1 MKSKDNKNTNKNSFI
16 VGKTE
21 IGFTLIDFLALKLLI
36 SKKAAKSIIN
46 SRSVF
51 VNQKRVW
58 MAKHNLKIRDVVEI
72 ATSAGN
78 TPAPKRITHIYEDNH
93 IIIADKKPSMVS
105 NGPDSL
111 ETFLRTQT
119 YNENLE
125 AVHRLDKD
133 TSGCLIYA
141 KSHDD
146 FEQMVEVFRANGI
159 TKIYHAIVWGKIT
172 KKEFRIDQHLDD
184 KKAVTN
190 VRVLDSN
197 ESATH
202 IQIRIDTGRTHQIR
216 KHLNLMGHDLVGDR
230 YYGNKSRFDPRLLKV
245 GRQML
250 HASGIEFVSPF
261 LNKKVRA
268 KAPLPSDFR
277 STLRLFNLT

>member
-1 MKSKDNKNTNKNSFI
+1 MKSKDNKNNNENRFVVAKQD
-16 VGKTE
+16 VGS
-21 IGFTLIDFLALKLLI
+21 TLIDFLARKLRI
-36 SKKAAKSIIN
+36 SKKATKAIIN
-46 SRSVF
+46 TRSVF
-51 VNQKRVW
+51 VNEKRVW
-58 MAKHNLKIRDVVEI
+58 MAKHNLRFKDVVEI
-72 ATSAGN
+72 AHSASN
-78 TPAPKRITHIYEDNH
+78 APAPKRIKHLYEDNH

-111 ETFLRTQT
+111 ESFLRVQS
-119 YNENLE
+119 YNPNLE

-133 TSGCLIYA
+133 TSGCLIFA
-141 KSHDD
+141 KSHED
-146 FEQMVEVFRANGI
+146 FEQMVEVFRNNGI

-172 KKEFRIDQHLDD
+172 KKEFTIDQHLDD

-197 ESATH
+197 DSATH

-250 HASGIEFVSPF
+250 HASGIDFVNPF
-261 LNKKVRA
+261 LGKKTRV
-268 KAPLPSDFR
+268 KSPLPSDFR
-277 STLRLFNLT
+277 STLRLFDLT

>member
-1 MKSKDNKNTNKNSFI
+1 MKSKDNKNNNENHFVVAKQ
-16 VGKTE
+16 E
-21 IGFTLIDFLALKLLI
+21 IGSTLIDFLAFKLRI
-36 SKKAAKSIIN
+36 SKKAAKVIIN

-51 VNQKRVW
+51 VNEKRVW
-58 MAKHNLKIRDVVEI
+58 MAKHNLKVRDVVEI
-72 ATSAGN
+72 AHSASN
-78 TPAPKRITHIYEDNH
+78 APTPKHIKHIYEDNH

-111 ETFLRTQT
+111 ESFLRVQT
-119 YNENLE
+119 YNPNLE

-133 TSGCLIYA
+133 TSGCLIFA
-141 KSHDD
+141 KSHED
-146 FEQMVEVFRANGI
+146 FEQMVEVFRNNGI
-159 TKIYHAIVWGKIT
+159 TKVYHAIVWGKIT
-172 KKEFRIDQHLDD
+172 KKEFTIDQHLDE
-184 KKAVTN
+184 KKAVTK

-197 ESATH
+197 DSATH

-250 HASGIEFVSPF
+250 HASGIEFINPF
-261 LNKKVRA
+261 LGKSTRG